1 MLAMVTQPRRWS
13 ARLKPTSLVRT
24 VVVGL
29 GLSLAA
35 PAQAHVDL
43 VGSNPPHGGVL
54 TEPPSEVRLFFS
66 GEVRVTSLRL
76 VAPGG
81 RSIVLRRVGG
91 NAPSTDVLAVPAA
104 AVTPGDWTI
113 EWRSI
118 APDGHLMRGE
128 VAFRVEAARA
138 R

>member
-1 MLAMVTQPRRWS
+1 LSWSRNRPNIRLGQLGRIDLEGDPAMPAVTRGGLTAITQPRRWS
-13 ARLKPTSLVRT
+13 ARLDITSLVR
-24 VVVGL
+24 
-29 GLSLAA
+29 A
-35 PAQAHVDL
+35 
-43 VGSNPPHGGVL
+43 
-54 TEPPSEVRLFFS
+54 
-66 GEVRVTSLRL
+66 

-128 VAFRVEAARA
+128 VTFRAEAARA